1 MPKLVRTDLS
11 KKYEEDDEPA
21 AHPYCYTNLVHLDKI
36 LEYNWKELISVLPKN
51 VSADRKKLS
60 KNLNRLNRIRNY
72 VMHPV
77 KGIYPTE
84 DAAVLAA
91 REEPEPRAEGRP
103 VVGVVLVLPDL
114 AELADDADV
123 PPYVIF

>member
-1 MPKLVRTDLS
+1 MVEKGIPKSVRMELS

-21 AHPYCYTNLVHLDKI
+21 VHQYCYTNLIHLDKI

-60 KNLNRLNRIRNY
+60 KNLNRLNIIRNY
-72 VMHPV
+72 VMHPI

-84 DAAVLAA
+84 EDFYL
-91 REEPEPRAEGRP
+91 
-103 VVGVVLVLPDL
+103 
-114 AELADDADV
+114 
-123 PPYVIF
+123 